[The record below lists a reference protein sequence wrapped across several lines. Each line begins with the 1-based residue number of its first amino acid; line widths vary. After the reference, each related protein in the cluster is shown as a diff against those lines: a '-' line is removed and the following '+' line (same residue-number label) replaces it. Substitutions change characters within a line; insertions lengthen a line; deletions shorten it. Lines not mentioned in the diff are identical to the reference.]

1 MAFMRVNQDGT
12 KRFAVT
18 IELDEKAFDILDDL
32 ATQLEKSTGTTARLV
47 LTDALLAK
55 VGW

>member
-12 KRFAVT
+12 KRFAVNV
-18 IELDEKAFDILDDL
+18 ELDEKAYEILCDL
-32 ATQLEKSTGTTARLV
+32 SDQLGKLKSMTARIV
-47 LTDALLAK
+47 LTEALLAK

>member
-12 KRFAVT
+12 KRFAVNV
-18 IELDEKAFDILDDL
+18 ELDEKAYEILCDL
-32 ATQLEKSTGTTARLV
+32 SDQLGKLKSTTARIF
-47 LTDALLAK
+47 LTEALLAK